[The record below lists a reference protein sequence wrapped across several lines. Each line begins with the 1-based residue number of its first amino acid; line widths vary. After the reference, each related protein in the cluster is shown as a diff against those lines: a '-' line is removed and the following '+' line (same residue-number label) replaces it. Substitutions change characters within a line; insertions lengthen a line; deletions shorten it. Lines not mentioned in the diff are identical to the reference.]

1 MLLFNSF
8 LWDLLYAIM
17 NLKVT
22 WFILFAF
29 VSSILKWYLFLF
41 FGSLETSFSHRI
53 VWSNSEATT
62 LQTQGRSSSKLS
74 QWLSSTLSILNFLWE
89 WSSFL
94 LCTRALHSVEHI
106 FATKHFVLFTNR
118 EWSFSYNGE
127 SNSYS
132 KSACISHT
140 VLDDHCSQF
149 ESHLTWTLCSG

>member
-1 MLLFNSF
+1 MRFTICNNEFESHLIYSF
-8 LWDLLYAIM
+8 CFRVFYSQ
-17 NLKVT
+17 VV
-22 WFILFAF
+22 FI
-29 VSSILKWYLFLF
+29 
-41 FGSLETSFSHRI
+41 
-53 VWSNSEATT
+53 WSNSQSTT

-74 QWLSSTLSILNFLWE
+74 QWLSSTLSILDFLWE
-89 WSSFL
+89 WRSFL
-94 LCTRALHSVEHI
+94 LCTRAPHFVEYI
-106 FATKHFVLFTNR
+106 FVTKHFVLFTNR

>member
-1 MLLFNSF
+1 MRFTIYNNEFESHLIYSF
-8 LWDLLYAIM
+8 CFRVFYSQ
-17 NLKVT
+17 VV
-22 WFILFAF
+22 FI
-29 VSSILKWYLFLF
+29 
-41 FGSLETSFSHRI
+41 
-53 VWSNSEATT
+53 WSNSQSTT

-74 QWLSSTLSILNFLWE
+74 QWLSSTLSILDFLWE
-89 WSSFL
+89 WRSFL
-94 LCTRALHSVEHI
+94 LCTRAPHFVEYI
-106 FATKHFVLFTNR
+106 FVTKHFVLFTNR